1 MKLGDN
7 VRILDEHTKGN
18 KTEKMK
24 TKAQPLEEMIDS
36 GVLTDYT
43 STTSGADIGELQKIT
58 VISSE
63 EEELAKLK
71 TSNAKKQK
79 EKPEMNEEKTEN
91 QKTDEQEGA
100 VVAG

>member
-7 VRILDEHTKGN
+7 VRILEEHTKGN
-18 KTEKMK
+18 KTEKMIE
-24 TKAQPLEEMIDS
+24 KAQPLEEMIDS

-43 STTSGADIGELQKIT
+43 STTSGTDIGELQKIT

-63 EEELAKLK
+63 EELAKLK

-79 EKPEMNEEKTEN
+79 DQPEMNEEKTEN